1 MSSKYTTYEGMNLN
15 TYNKLID
22 GPSECEDAT
31 IDMELSKGLFE
42 VDYYSYYKHNWL
54 NNIIHAL
61 LITPILFPRIHPH
74 IKKPYHY
81 KSDTEEFDF
90 IPLHKYLK
98 VIAVKDPYIGKKL
111 LQNYKKAARASTC
124 QYSIIIACMLEGS
137 ELKMG
142 LVPLKDGRKA
152 LHRFVVIEHEGTPY
166 VIDIAKNIIMKKD
179 EYYKYSRFE
188 ELSSIKSEDL
198 TMLFNFCAENSFC
211 NHTKIIS
218 MFGPEIIKELEKNNM
233 IKAKHYT
240 LPNFSCLID

>member
-15 TYNKLID
+15 TYNTLIEAPY
-22 GPSECEDAT
+22 GNGDAT
-31 IDMELSKGLFE
+31 IDMEISEGLFE
-42 VDYYSYYKHNWL
+42 IDYYSYYKHNWL

-61 LITPILFPRIHPH
+61 LITPFLFPRIHPH
-74 IKKPYHY
+74 FNKPYHY
-81 KSDTEEFDF
+81 KSKTEEFDF

-111 LQNYKKAARASTC
+111 LENHKKAARASTC

-142 LVPLKDGRKA
+142 LIPLKDGSKA
-152 LHRFVVIEHEGTPY
+152 LHRFVVIEHEGTMY

-179 EYYKYSRFE
+179 DYYKYSGFE
-188 ELSSIKSEDL
+188 ELSSIESKDL
-198 TMLFNFCAENSFC
+198 NMLFNFCAENSFC

-218 MFGPEIIKELEKNNM
+218 MFGPEIIKDLEKNNM
-233 IKAKHYT
+233 IKVKNYT
-240 LPNFSCLID
+240 LPNFNCLID